1 MPLVRLQKIL
11 AAAGV
16 ASRRGAERL
25 IEAGRVSVNGVPVRM
40 LGTHAD
46 PERDRVEVDGHLLAG
61 REAKRYVL
69 LHKPP
74 GYLTTR
80 ADPRGRPRVF
90 DLLPDL
96 GVRLHPVGR
105 LDVDAE
111 GLLLLTNDG
120 ELTYRLTHPRHGV
133 PRVYKVLVEG
143 EAGPSALLA
152 LRRGVRLEDGPA
164 RVDAAVRLSGSG
176 GQAWLELTLSEGR
189 YREVKRLCRGVGLRV
204 LRLVRVRFGPL
215 QLGALERGAWRDLT
229 AREVKT
235 LQAAPGSQVDPA
247 PSCGGRGRPV

>member
-96 GVRLHPVGR
+96 GVRVHPVGR

-133 PRVYKVLVEG
+133 PRVYRVLVEG

-152 LRRGVRLEDGPA
+152 LRRGVRLED
-164 RVDAAVRLSGSG
+164 
-176 GQAWLELTLSEGR
+176 
-189 YREVKRLCRGVGLRV
+189 
-204 LRLVRVRFGPL
+204 
-215 QLGALERGAWRDLT
+215 
-229 AREVKT
+229 
-235 LQAAPGSQVDPA
+235 
-247 PSCGGRGRPV
+247 